1 MPPDDATDD
10 DGYLPMMAGRFPLVL
25 PRTRFVYEAV
35 VELLP
40 TRSLGRGPLGERRI
54 VPITGGAFEGPAIRG
69 KVLPGGADR
78 QLVRGDGLLLL
89 DAFYEMET
97 DDGAV
102 ITVRN
107 SAKVHYGSDGR
118 RQAFSTLELTAPE
131 GPYDWLNRG
140 VHVGTV
146 DVLRPEREAVV
157 VRVYQLV

>member
-1 MPPDDATDD
+1 MPTDDAPRRD
-10 DGYLPMMAGRFPLVL
+10 YLPPMVERFPLAL
-25 PRTRFVYEAV
+25 PATRFVYEAV

-40 TRSLGRGPLGERRI
+40 TRDLGKGPLGERRI
-54 VPITGGAFEGPAIRG
+54 VPITGGTFEGPDIRG

-78 QLVRGDGLLLL
+78 QLVRADGLLLL

-107 SAKVHYGSDGR
+107 SAKVHYGPDGR
-118 RQAFSTLELTAPE
+118 RHAFSTLDLTAPE
-131 GPYDWLNRG
+131 GPYAWLNRG

-157 VRVYQLV
+157 VRVYQLI

>member
-1 MPPDDATDD
+1 MPDNKETDA
-10 DGYLPMMAGRFPLVL
+10 YLPPMAGRFPLAL
-25 PRTRFVYEAV
+25 PKTRFVYEAV

-40 TRSLGRGPLGERRI
+40 TRALGQGPLGARRI
-54 VPITGGAFEGPAIRG
+54 VPITGGTFEGPDICG

-78 QLVRGDGLLLL
+78 QLVRGDGLLML

-107 SAKVHYGSDGR
+107 SAKVHYAPDGR
-118 RQAFSTLELTAPE
+118 REAFSTLDITAPT
-131 GPYDWLNRG
+131 GPHDWLNRG

-146 DVLRPEREAVV
+146 DVMRPEREAVV
-157 VRVYQLV
+157 VRVYQLY

>member
-1 MPPDDATDD
+1 MPSGDETHHS
-10 DGYLPMMAGRFPLVL
+10 YLPPMAGRFPLAL
-25 PRTRFVYEAV
+25 PATRFLYEAI

-40 TRSLGRGPLGERRI
+40 TRALGKGPLGERRI
-54 VPITGGAFEGPAIRG
+54 VPITGGTFEGPDIRG
-69 KVLPGGADR
+69 TVLPGGADR
-78 QLVRGDGLLLL
+78 QLVRADGLLLL

-107 SAKVHYGSDGR
+107 SAKVHYGPNGR
-118 RQAFSTLELTAPE
+118 REAFSTLELTAPE
-131 GPYDWLNRG
+131 GRYDWLNRG